1 MAQWIK
7 NPIGEAQ
14 VAVEVQVQSPA
25 CELPDAVVVTMTCLV
40 FLKFFRK
47 GLTHFYPRTSSRS
60 TVSVFAI

>member
-40 FLKFFRK
+40 FLKFFEK
-47 GLTHFYPRTSSRS
+47 D
-60 TVSVFAI
+60 